1 MRMRWMSV
9 VVLAVSMLMVGC
21 GGAPVK
27 PANYG
32 EEAQAAYERA
42 ERALERGEYE
52 GARNLLTEISEQFA
66 MSPYGALAEYRL
78 GDLYFEEGSY
88 LLAADAYRRFAQ
100 KRPTHAKAEEA
111 ELAAARCAYQQ
122 MPGEWFVMPP
132 AHERELVSAKEAY
145 GALTRFVKGRPDST
159 LRPEA
164 DRMLG
169 VVTDRLAAH
178 ELYVGKFY
186 LDRSNALA
194 AARRLSEMLTRYP
207 TSGLRSEGRY
217 LLARSYLLL
226 GDGAAAV
233 SELERLVAEDGGSEW
248 GAQAAAYLRKY
259 RG

>member
-1 MRMRWMSV
+1 MRKGWIAGASFAGC
-9 VVLAVSMLMVGC
+9 LALAGC
-21 GGAPVK
+21 GAAPVK

-42 ERALERGEYE
+42 ERAMERGEYE
-52 GARNLLTEISEQFA
+52 GARNLFTEISEQFA

-88 LLAADAYRRFAQ
+88 LLAAEAYRRFAQ

-111 ELAAARCAYQQ
+111 ELAAARCAFEQ
-122 MPGEWFVMPP
+122 MPGEWLVMPP

-145 GALTRFVKGRPDST
+145 AALTRFVRGRPDSA

-169 VVTDRLAAH
+169 IVTDRLASH
-178 ELYVGKFY
+178 ELYVAKFY
-186 LDRSNALA
+186 LDRDNPKA
-194 AARRLSEMLTRYP
+194 AARRLSGMLATYP
-207 TSGLRSEGRY
+207 TTGVASEGRY

-226 GDGAAAV
+226 GDGAAAI
-233 SELERLVAEDGGSEW
+233 SALEELVRSDGGSSW
-248 GAQAAAYLRKY
+248 GEKATAYLRKY

>member
-1 MRMRWMSV
+1 MRKGWIAVASV
-9 VVLAVSMLMVGC
+9 AGCLALSAC
-21 GGAPVK
+21 GAAPVK

-32 EEAQAAYERA
+32 EEAQAASERA
-42 ERALERGEYE
+42 DRALERGEYE
-52 GARNLLTEISEQFA
+52 GARNLFTEISEQFA

-88 LLAADAYRRFAQ
+88 LLAAEAYRRFAQ

-111 ELAAARCAYQQ
+111 ELAAARCSFEQ
-122 MPGEWFVMPP
+122 MPGEWLVMPP

-145 GALTRFVKGRPDST
+145 AALSRFVRGRPESA

-169 VVTDRLAAH
+169 IVTDRLAAH
-178 ELYVGKFY
+178 ELYVAKFY
-186 LDRSNALA
+186 LDRDNPTA
-194 AARRLSEMLTRYP
+194 AARRLSGMLTTYP
-207 TSGLRSEGRY
+207 TTGVASEGRY

-226 GDGAAAV
+226 GDGAAAI
-233 SELERLVAEDGGSEW
+233 SALEELVRVDGRSSW
-248 GAQAAAYLRKY
+248 GEKATAYLRKY

>member
-1 MRMRWMSV
+1 MRMRI
-9 VVLAVSMLMVGC
+9 LAGVWLTGSLALAAC

-42 ERALERGEYE
+42 ERSLDRGEYE
-52 GARNLLTEISEQFA
+52 GARNLFTEISEQFA

-88 LLAADAYRRFAQ
+88 VLAADAYRRFAQ

-111 ELAAARCAYQQ
+111 ELAAARCAFEQ
-122 MPGEWFVMPP
+122 MPGEWLVMPP

-145 GALTRFVKGRPDST
+145 GALQRFVKGRPSSA
-159 LRPEA
+159 LLPEA
-164 DRMLG
+164 ERMLG

-178 ELYVGKFY
+178 ELYVAKFY

-194 AARRLSEMLTRYP
+194 AARRLSGMLTSYP
-207 TSGLRSEGRY
+207 TTGVASEGRY

-233 SELERLVAEDGGSEW
+233 AELERLSREDGGSEW
-248 GAQAAAYLRKY
+248 GSKAAAYLRKY